1 MTEGDEDAKKVN
13 EFASAIQAAAD
24 AYDADLY
31 LYSGSIDHDGFGKVV
46 NEYRQGSRPNVM
58 LILTTHGGLANSAYK
73 ISRFFQCQYEQF
85 YIFIP
90 SVCKSAGTLITL
102 GAHKLFMTTFSELGP
117 LDVQL
122 YQRDEISARKSGLL
136 SHSAFDALK
145 TETFALYEH
154 FMLSIKRRSGD
165 NISFPIASDVAGDM
179 ASRVMS
185 PIFERIDPA
194 VLGSDHRDLQV
205 AIEYGKRLAAYSE
218 NISPLAVK
226 FLTEQ
231 YPSHDFIIDMDEAQE
246 LFEEVEAPHP
256 ALWQLIRYLDHF
268 VFSPH
273 EPTIVIN
280 LNKTMEDATDGSSDA
295 ENGTEPGLDGSSET
309 DREGAIGESG
319 EGTDGE
325 AGGAKDGA

>member
-1 MTEGDEDAKKVN
+1 M
-13 EFASAIQAAAD
+13 I
-24 AYDADLY
+24 
-31 LYSGSIDHDGFGKVV
+31 
-46 NEYRQGSRPNVM
+46 

-102 GAHKLFMTTFSELGP
+102 GANKLFMTTFSELGP

-145 TETFALYEH
+145 TETFSLYEH

-165 NISFPIASDVAGDM
+165 NISFPIASEVAGDM

-185 PIFERIDPA
+185 PISERIDPA

-246 LFEEVEAPHP
+246 LFEEVEAPKP
-256 ALWQLIRYLDHF
+256 ALWQLIKHLDHF

-280 LNKTMEDATDGSSDA
+280 LNKIMEDAKNGSSDA
-295 ENGTEPGLDGSSET
+295 EVGTEPGLDDSTEADSEGFV
-309 DREGAIGESG
+309 REGG
-319 EGTDGE
+319 EGTDGQT
-325 AGGAKDGA
+325 GGPEDGA